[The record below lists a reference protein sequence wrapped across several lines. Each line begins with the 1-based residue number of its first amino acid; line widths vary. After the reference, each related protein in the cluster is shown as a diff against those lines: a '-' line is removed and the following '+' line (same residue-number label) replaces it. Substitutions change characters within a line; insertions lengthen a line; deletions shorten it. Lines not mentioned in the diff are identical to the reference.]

1 MTKTARTTARAREI
15 AAALRG
21 RARLI
26 AVVVLAACSGGVG
39 GYGSTTGP
47 PPPPPPN
54 GTVDATPSL
63 AFTPR
68 QVTIG
73 AGQSVTF
80 DFGAI
85 AHNVIFDDRTA
96 ATPADIVGNN
106 VNTSTTRTF
115 TTAGTYNY
123 HCNIH
128 PSMTGVVVVRVT
140 QGM

>member
-1 MTKTARTTARAREI
+1 MITTAAMMF
-15 AAALRG
+15 A
-21 RARLI
+21 
-26 AVVVLAACSGGVG
+26 LAACSGGVG
-39 GYGSTTGP
+39 GYGTTSP

-54 GTVDATPSL
+54 VIVNATPNL

-68 QVTIG
+68 QVTVN
-73 AGQSVTF
+73 AGDAVTF

-106 VNTSTTRTF
+106 VNISVPRTF
-115 TTAGTYNY
+115 TAAGTYNY

-128 PSMTGVVVVRVT
+128 PGMAGVVVVRVN
-140 QGM
+140 Q